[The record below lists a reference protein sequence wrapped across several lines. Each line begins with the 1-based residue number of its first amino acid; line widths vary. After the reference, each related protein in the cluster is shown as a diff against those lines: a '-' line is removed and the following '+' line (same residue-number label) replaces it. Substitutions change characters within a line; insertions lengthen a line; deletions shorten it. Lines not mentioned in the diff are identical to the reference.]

1 MKTVL
6 AIDLGASSGRGIL
19 FTLKEGKLHATEV
32 HRFPNGAKEKGGS
45 LIWDAEYLLGEIK
58 TALKKGGEIARIDGV
73 GIDTWGVDYGFLN
86 DEGKLLYPVHTYRDP
101 RTAGA
106 VQKCEVSPEEIYAI
120 GGIAPNEI
128 NTVYQLWA
136 ERGVKHAS
144 DERLL
149 MMPQL
154 LGGMLCKRFAT
165 EPTIVSTTGFFRKDR
180 GFDAEVAKIVGLDA
194 SVFPEVKPTGSI
206 LGEIQEEILKEANID
221 YPVPV
226 ILCPGH
232 DTACAVLSI
241 PTEEEEPLFLSSGT
255 WSLFGSERQEPILTL
270 DAMKEGYSNEL
281 GYGNTVRFLKNIM
294 GLWVLQECRRQW
306 AEHGAFYTFSYAEL
320 AEMAEQEPSRGAY
333 IDIGSKE
340 FTAPN
345 DMVNRVN
352 DFVFRTQQIPL
363 DTIGDTVRCVLESL
377 AMEYRCAYEG
387 LCKLTGK
394 THTRIHI
401 IGGGSQN
408 KLLNQMTANALKI
421 PVGAGPSEG
430 TAMGNAIAQL
440 IALGEISDVKEAR
453 RIVANTCSPK
463 WFYPKEDDDFNEE
476 NYQKYLSLK
485 K

>member
-19 FTLKEGKLHATEV
+19 FTLKEGKLQATEV

-45 LIWDAEYLLGEIK
+45 LYWDTEYLFQEIK

-86 DEGKLLYPVHTYRDP
+86 EEGKLLYPVHTYRDV
-101 RTAGA
+101 RTTGA
-106 VQKCEVSPEEIYAI
+106 VQKCEIPPEDLYAV

-128 NTVYQLWA
+128 NTVYQLWTEKRA
-136 ERGVKHAS
+136 KRAS

-154 LGGMLCKRFAT
+154 LGAMLCGRFAT
-165 EPTIVSTTGFFRKDR
+165 EPTIASTTGFFRKEK
-180 GFDAEVAKIVGLDA
+180 GFDAEVAKKIGVDA
-194 SVFPEVKPTGSI
+194 SIFPQVKPTGSI
-206 LGEIQEEILKEANID
+206 LGEIQEEILKEAGID

-255 WSLFGSERQEPILTL
+255 WSLFGTERKEPILTL
-270 DAMKEGYSNEL
+270 DAMREGYSNEL

-306 AEHGAFYTFSYAEL
+306 AEAGAFYDFSYAEL
-320 AEMAEQEPSRGAY
+320 AYMAEQEPSRSAY

-345 DMVNRVN
+345 DMADRVY

-363 DTIGDTVRCVLESL
+363 DTMGEVVRCILESL
-377 AMEYRCAYEG
+377 AMEYRYAYDG
-387 LCKLTGK
+387 LKKLTGK
-394 THTRIHI
+394 TYTCIHI

-421 PVGAGPSEG
+421 PVSAGPSEG

-440 IALGEISDVKEAR
+440 IALGEIQDVKEAR
-453 RIVANTCSPK
+453 RIVANTCSPE
-463 WFYPKEDDDFNEE
+463 WFYPQEDEFTEE
-476 NYQKYLSLK
+476 NYKKYLSLK